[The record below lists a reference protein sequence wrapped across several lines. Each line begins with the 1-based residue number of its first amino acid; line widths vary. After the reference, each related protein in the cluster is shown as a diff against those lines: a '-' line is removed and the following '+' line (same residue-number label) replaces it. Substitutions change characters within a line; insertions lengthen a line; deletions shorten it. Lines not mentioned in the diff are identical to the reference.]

1 MNSVNLTD
9 NFLIAMPALE
19 DPYFSNALV
28 YICEHN
34 ENGALGIIVNR
45 PIDMNLAGLFE
56 KIDIKLE
63 AESLA
68 NLPVYF
74 GGPVQLDRGFV
85 LHRPMGQ
92 WQSTLAVNSEVG
104 LTSSRDVLASV
115 GKRRAARRN
124 HRHARLRRL
133 GCRAARERIGPEFL
147 ADRAGQAQHPVRPAA
162 GRTPAGGHAEARH
175 QLHASSPTSPGM
187 PDGTVLAFDFGEKR
201 IGVATGETLLG
212 SAHPL
217 TVIHAESNDDRFAA
231 IGKLIAEW
239 QPVQL
244 VVGLPTHADGTPH
257 EMTRLAHEVRRAPAA
272 PLHLPVGFADER
284 LTSLDA
290 EARLR
295 ETGRN
300 SKTAKPLLDAVA
312 AQLIL
317 QTWFE
322 SPHHATPA

>member
-1 MNSVNLTD
+1 M
-9 NFLIAMPALE
+9 
-19 DPYFSNALV
+19 
-28 YICEHN
+28 
-34 ENGALGIIVNR
+34 
-45 PIDMNLAGLFE
+45 
-56 KIDIKLE
+56 
-63 AESLA
+63 
-68 NLPVYF
+68 
-74 GGPVQLDRGFV
+74 
-85 LHRPMGQ
+85 
-92 WQSTLAVNSEVG
+92 
-104 LTSSRDVLASV
+104 
-115 GKRRAARRN
+115 
-124 HRHARLRRL
+124 
-133 GCRAARERIGPEFL
+133 
-147 ADRAGQAQHPVRPAA
+147 
-162 GRTPAGGHAEARH
+162 
-175 QLHASSPTSPGM
+175 
-187 PDGTVLAFDFGEKR
+187 GTVLAFDFGEKR

-239 QPVQL
+239 QPTHL

-257 EMTRLAHEVRRAPAA
+257 EMTRLACKFGERLAKRFN
-272 PLHLPVGFADER
+272 LPVSYADER

-322 SPHHATPA
+322 SPQHVIPTQPTA